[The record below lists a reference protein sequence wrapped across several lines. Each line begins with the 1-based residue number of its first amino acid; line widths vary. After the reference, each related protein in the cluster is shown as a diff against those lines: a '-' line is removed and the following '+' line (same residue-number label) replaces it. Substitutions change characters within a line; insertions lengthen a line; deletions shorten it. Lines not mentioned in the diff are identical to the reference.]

1 MIVLQWIVWCFALL
15 LFFGFL
21 LSVRQDAKN
30 GKPVHIITI
39 VETTL
44 LLVFPLVFLFCPWSK
59 FHLLWVAPCCFI
71 VSKMGFFVFRV
82 PIIGAFLRVVFLF
95 LGRVFLIGIG
105 GTIQGVPYGK

>member
-1 MIVLQWIVWCFALL
+1 MVLQWIVWCFALL

-21 LSVRQDAKN
+21 LSLRQDAKN
-30 GKPVHIITI
+30 CKPVHIITI

-44 LLVFPLVFLFCPWSK
+44 LLVISLVFIFCPWNK
-59 FHLLWVAPCCFI
+59 FHLLWVAPCCLI
-71 VSKMGFFVFRV
+71 ISKMGFFIFRI
-82 PIIGAFLRVVFLF
+82 PIIGSFLRVVFLF